1 MQQSV
6 RVLVTGANGQ
16 LASELREMAAAH
28 SQMIFDFAGRDR
40 LPVTDEAAIQQYFQ
54 AFRPDYCINAAAYT
68 AVDKAEEPGEAE
80 IAAATNATAVG
91 ALARACA
98 VYSTKLIHISTDY
111 VFDGTAS
118 TPYKPG
124 DVTNPLSVYGATK
137 LKGEQLA
144 RQYTDA
150 VVIRTAWVYSSFGKN
165 FVKTMLRLMQ
175 ERPAISVVNDQFGA
189 PTYARDLANAILDI
203 IAAARWVPGT
213 YHYTNEGAISWYDFA
228 TAIKEAI
235 HSSCVITPIPSE
247 AYPTPAKRP
256 AYSVLDTTSIKE
268 IYKVSTPYWLGS
280 LTECIKILTQ

>member
-1 MQQSV
+1 MQEPV

-16 LASELREMAAAH
+16 LASELRELAAAH
-28 SQMIFDFAGRDR
+28 SRLNVDFAGRDR
-40 LPVTDEAAIQQYFQ
+40 LPVTDEAMIQQHFQ
-54 AFRPDYCINAAAYT
+54 AFRPDYCINTAAYT

-91 ALARACA
+91 ALARASA
-98 VYSTKLIHISTDY
+98 AYGAKLIHISTDY

-118 TPYKPG
+118 IPYKPG
-124 DVTNPLSVYGATK
+124 DATHPLSVYGATK

-144 RQYTDA
+144 QQYTDA

-165 FVKTMLRLMQ
+165 FVKTMMRLMQ
-175 ERPAISVVNDQFGA
+175 ERPAINVVNDQFGA

-213 YHYTNEGAISWYDFA
+213 YHYTNEGVISWYDFA

-235 HSSCVITPIPSE
+235 HSPCIVSPIPSE

-256 AYSVLDTTSIKE
+256 AYSVLDTTLIKE
-268 IYKVSTPYWLGS
+268 IYKVRTPYWLDS
-280 LTECIKILTQ
+280 LTECIKILTR